1 MSLFSWLFKKSAQNS
16 TAAATAAPVSK
27 AQRNLNQEACEA
39 AYQNDFK
46 KALELL
52 AQGAD
57 PNHIGYHKES
67 CYDGSYKVPSTLSYS
82 AVKNDNEKAMRA
94 LIERGLNV
102 NISIADDGKPLLMHA
117 IESKRERLA
126 CILVDHGADTSF
138 VRKDLETCQSLAETY
153 GMNELL
159 EKMAARENPS
169 TEAQQAVTAMKPI
182 VLKKAPNT
190 P

>member
-1 MSLFSWLFKKSAQNS
+1 MNLISWLFKGSAQKQ
-16 TAAATAAPVSK
+16 AAAAAGAPVTR

-39 AYQNDFK
+39 GYQNDFK

-67 CYDGSYKVPSTLSYS
+67 CYDGTYKVPSTLSYS
-82 AVKNDNEKAMRA
+82 AVKNGNEKAILA

-102 NISIADDGKPLLMHA
+102 NISLAEDGKPLLMHA
-117 IESKRERLA
+117 IESKKEGIA

-138 VRKDLETCQSLAETY
+138 VRKDLETCQSLAETLQ
-153 GMNELL
+153 MTRLL
-159 EKMAARENPS
+159 EKMANRENPS

-182 VLKKAPNT
+182 QLKKAAT